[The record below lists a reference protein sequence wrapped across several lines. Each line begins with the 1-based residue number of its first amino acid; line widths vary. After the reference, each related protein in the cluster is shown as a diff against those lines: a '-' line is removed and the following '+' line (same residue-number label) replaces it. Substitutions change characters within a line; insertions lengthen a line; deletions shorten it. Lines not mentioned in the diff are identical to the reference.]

1 MPYISMNEH
10 INLAFIVSSNYSMNV
25 FVDQI
30 WVCIYFAC
38 DVLARRPPPP
48 PRKIQKL
55 FKRQE
60 NSLRILQN
68 HLLSINKVHIFDK
81 FQKAHHLT
89 Q

>member
-1 MPYISMNEH
+1 MNEH

-48 PRKIQKL
+48 RKIQKL

-60 NSLRILQN
+60 NSLRIL
-68 HLLSINKVHIFDK
+68 LINKVHIFDK

>member
-38 DVLARRPPPP
+38 DVLARPPLQGDP
-48 PRKIQKL
+48 KAVQVAGKL
-55 FKRQE
+55 IKNITKSFV
-60 NSLRILQN
+60 
-68 HLLSINKVHIFDK
+68 INK
-81 FQKAHHLT
+81 
-89 Q
+89 

>member
-38 DVLARRPPPP
+38 DVLARRLPPSPEDS
-48 PRKIQKL
+48 KAVQAAGNLIKDITKS
-55 FKRQE
+55 FV
-60 NSLRILQN
+60 
-68 HLLSINKVHIFDK
+68 INK
-81 FQKAHHLT
+81 
-89 Q
+89 

>member
-1 MPYISMNEH
+1 MNEH

-38 DVLARRPPPP
+38 DVLTRPPIL
-48 PRKIQKL
+48 REIQKL
-55 FKRQE
+55 FKQQE